1 MNKNAIV
8 IKKKRKLKVV
18 QREFNKKSGEYD
30 CVFREGGYVTKRLSI
45 EEFAEQSK
53 AYGSL
58 NGETT
63 IHPK

>member
-8 IKKKRKLKVV
+8 IRRKKKLRVV

-45 EEFAEQSK
+45 ADFVQQSK
-53 AYGSL
+53 DSYGSL
-58 NGETT
+58 NGETDSE
-63 IHPK
+63 